1 VVRNSRM
8 RQQLG
13 ERYDEMEDMD
23 HDEDDEGAHGEEDDS
38 EEDVAEG
45 EQESQM
51 PQERQTIVID
61 VGLLCFSY
69 LEEYQTQ

>member
-1 VVRNSRM
+1 
-8 RQQLG
+8 
-13 ERYDEMEDMD
+13 MD
-23 HDEDDEGAHGEEDDS
+23 DDEDDEGAEGEEDDS
-38 EEDVAEG
+38 EEDLAEG
-45 EQESQM
+45 KRDSQM